1 MNSDWQRYILAS
13 SGYLELGMLDDAAL
27 ALEKIAPPDKDRV
40 EVLGVHLALELIGRK
55 WRSAASIAGHLVNVM
70 PENPSWWIQM
80 AYAVRR
86 CESIEKAEPLSGRPR
101 SPERPAREGPRRV
114 PHRLRSPGL
123 CRSRDRAYRWCRG
136 RHHRLA
142 HRRPRRFRRGPDRVG
157 RRIHQN
163 HSASSPRERHL
174 ASPALRER
182 ETRATEKPLSRSPPS
197 GPPRPSHAC
206 RLCQRSSSYSKLLV
220 SLGPPTRARSA

>member
-86 CESIEKAEPLSGRPR
+86 CESIEKAEAILLEAHEIHPHSVIIMLNLASYASVTGRT
-101 SPERPAREGPRRV
+101 EEAKV
-114 PHRLRSPGL
+114 RLRRAIKLDRGVRELALEVADLRPLWDWISGL
-123 CRSRDRAYRWCRG
+123 D
-136 RHHRLA
+136 
-142 HRRPRRFRRGPDRVG
+142 
-157 RRIHQN
+157 
-163 HSASSPRERHL
+163 
-174 ASPALRER
+174 
-182 ETRATEKPLSRSPPS
+182 
-197 GPPRPSHAC
+197 
-206 RLCQRSSSYSKLLV
+206 
-220 SLGPPTRARSA
+220 